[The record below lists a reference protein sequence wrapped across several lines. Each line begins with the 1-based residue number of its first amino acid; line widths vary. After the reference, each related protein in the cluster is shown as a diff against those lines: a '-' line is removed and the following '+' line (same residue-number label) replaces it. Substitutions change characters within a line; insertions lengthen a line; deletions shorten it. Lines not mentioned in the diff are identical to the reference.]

1 MANLWNTDILP
12 LILLFEN
19 PTSSVNLDKE
29 FAYSTR
35 NQFNKNIEHFTVLQD
50 DFKLLTVNS
59 WTVML

>member
-1 MANLWNTDILP
+1 MANLRNTDILP
-12 LILLFEN
+12 LILFEN
-19 PTSSVNLDKE
+19 PTSSVHLDKE

-35 NQFNKNIEHFTVLQD
+35 NQINKNNIHLRGLKD